1 MAKKIFTAPFHPR
14 IEFGNSFLIG
24 GSAGKLTTSIGSK
37 DMIFWQYLKSSECSW
52 MHDKPSAIA

>member
-1 MAKKIFTAPFHPR
+1 VPFHPR
-14 IEFGNSFLIG
+14 IESGNSFLSG

-37 DMIFWQYLKSSECSW
+37 EMIFWQYFKSSECSW